1 MQTDKTLFFYTVIL
15 IFIGILFS
23 YSLTTYTT
31 LRLNLNQ
38 FHFFIRQLIV
48 GIISIY
54 IMWQISR
61 FNPDKA
67 LKIIGFGLFFTSF
80 LLMAI
85 MHILPSSIITEIGG
99 AKRWIKLGII
109 SIAPVEFFKIGFI
122 YFLAWSFSRKIEHN
136 KPLLE
141 EFKIFAPYL
150 VAFLIVIY
158 LIAVLQNDLGQVI
171 VLGITLAV
179 MAFLAG
185 SSFRFFTVIILSS
198 VAVFVIAIVTS
209 AHRIARVKMW
219 WANIQNFVLSFLPDS
234 FAKFLKIQETQD
246 LMQITNS
253 LNAIKHGKIL
263 GEGLGNSSFKLGFLS
278 EIHTDFVLSG
288 IAEEIGIISVIAI
301 VIIFFL
307 MTYRIFKISA
317 RSENKTFFLFAGGVG
332 LCIISSFLMNSFG
345 ITSLT
350 PIKGIAVPFISYGGS
365 SLLANSIAIGMVLM
379 ISKRV
384 KL

>member
-1 MQTDKTLFFYTVIL
+1 MQTDKTLFFYTVTL

-31 LRLNLNQ
+31 LRLGVNQ
-38 FHFFIRQLIV
+38 FHFFLRQFIV
-48 GIISIY
+48 GMVSIY
-54 IMWQISR
+54 LMWQISKL
-61 FNPDKA
+61 NPDKT
-67 LKIIGFGLFFTSF
+67 LHILGFGLFLLSF
-80 LLMAI
+80 ILMAA
-85 MHILPSSIITEIGG
+85 MHILPSSLITEVGG
-99 AKRWIKLGII
+99 AKRWIKLGVI

-141 EFKIFAPYL
+141 ELKTFAPYAA
-150 VAFLIVIY
+150 AFLLVIY

-171 VLGITLAV
+171 VLGVTLAV

-198 VAVFVIAIVTS
+198 VAVFVAAIITS
-209 AHRIARVKMW
+209 EHRIARVKIW
-219 WANIQNFVLSFLPDS
+219 WANIQNFVLSFFPES

-246 LMQITNS
+246 LTQITNS
-253 LNAIKHGKIL
+253 LNAIKHGKIF

-288 IAEEIGIISVIAI
+288 IAEEIGIISIMAI
-301 VIIFFL
+301 ITVFFL

-317 RSENKTFFLFAGGVG
+317 RSNNKIFFLFTAGVG
-332 LCIISSFLMNSFG
+332 LCFISSFLMNSFG

-365 SLLANSIAIGMVLM
+365 SLLANSIAMGMILM

>member
-1 MQTDKTLFFYTVIL
+1 MQTDKTLFFYTIIL

-31 LRLNLNQ
+31 LRLELNQ
-38 FHFFIRQLIV
+38 FHFFIRQFIVAMISVYLI
-48 GIISIY
+48 
-54 IMWQISR
+54 WQISKL
-61 FNPDKA
+61 NPDKY
-67 LKIIGFGLFFTSF
+67 LKIIGFTLFFSSF
-80 LLMAI
+80 FLMAA
-85 MHILPSSIITEIGG
+85 MHVLPSSVITEVGG

-150 VAFLIVIY
+150 AAFLVVIY

-171 VLGITLAV
+171 VLGVTLAV

-198 VAVFVIAIVTS
+198 VAVFIIAIITS

-219 WANIQNFVLSFLPDS
+219 WANIQNFVLSFLPED
-234 FAKFLKIQETQD
+234 FAKFLRINETQD

-253 LNAIKHGKIL
+253 LNAIKHGKIF

-301 VIIFFL
+301 VVIFFL

-317 RSENKTFFLFAGGVG
+317 RSENKTFFLFSAGVG
-332 LCIISSFLMNSFG
+332 LCLISSFLMNSFG

-365 SLLANSIAIGMVLM
+365 SLLANSIAVGMVLM
-379 ISKRV
+379 LSKRV